1 MLIVSVTWE
10 SREEYTKHNH
20 EGSRVMQ
27 VPGHPENPLP
37 LRQPGPRQ
45 AHRTS
50 TQHSLTEENRAGI
63 EDRDQEKIA

>member
-1 MLIVSVTWE
+1 
-10 SREEYTKHNH
+10 
-20 EGSRVMQ
+20 MQ